1 MVLNFSMGSDW
12 ELVIFCGPD
21 WKHSSH
27 LTPDE
32 LAQPLL
38 SLQLRRRRTQQ
49 TFIRC
54 SSPAAFGAAPEN
66 WQRGDSAIEKLHQ
79 NLPSDIQ
86 EPPAAFGLTPFA
98 MK

>member
-12 ELVIFCGPD
+12 EPVMFCCPD

-27 LTPDE
+27 LAPDE

-38 SLQLRRRRTQQ
+38 SLLLRRRTQQ
-49 TFIRC
+49 IFARC
-54 SSPAAFGAAPEN
+54 SSPAAFGAALEN
-66 WQRGDSAIEKLHQ
+66 WQRGDSAIEKLHES
-79 NLPSDIQ
+79 LPSDMQ

-98 MK
+98 ME